1 MCENS
6 LRDVTINDCVLRR
19 LSLCHYILDQ
29 AQVRTTDFSWGI
41 EDLTQLWPPKQAT
54 QATHLHIRPKQKQ
67 KKQCVPEQERTN
79 KPEVFFFS
87 TFLQHLISTPNLS
100 CSPHSSFFSPP
111 SVVHMLLYFCR
122 GSPAPDVVPVCC
134 YVFSSQP
141 PVTG

>member
-29 AQVRTTDFSWGI
+29 AQVRTTDFSWGVK
-41 EDLTQLWPPKQAT
+41 DLTQLWPPKQAT

-100 CSPHSSFFSPP
+100 CSPHSSFFSLPLWSTCSFIFAAAPRLLMWCLSAAMSSHP
-111 SVVHMLLYFCR
+111 SRL
-122 GSPAPDVVPVCC
+122 
-134 YVFSSQP
+134 
-141 PVTG
+141 